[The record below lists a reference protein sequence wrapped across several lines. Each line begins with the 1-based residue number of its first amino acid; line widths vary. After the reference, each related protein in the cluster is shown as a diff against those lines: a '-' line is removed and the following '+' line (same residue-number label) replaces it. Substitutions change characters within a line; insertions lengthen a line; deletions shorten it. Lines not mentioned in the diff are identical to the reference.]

1 MAERLPAPVAE
12 RLLILGGTTEAA
24 RLAREAVHAFG
35 DRLEVITSLAGRLAP
50 PRGLAGTV
58 RIGGFGGITGIVET
72 LHDRRI
78 DLVIDA
84 THPFAAIISANAAE
98 ACATAGV
105 PRLMVIRPPWQPE
118 PGDRW
123 LEVDSL
129 AAAAETLPRIA
140 CRAFLTVGSGGV
152 DAFKSVTG
160 VWLLVRLFAP
170 PAGSLP
176 LADHRVVVG
185 RPPFTFE
192 DETALFG
199 EHRIDTLVCKQSG
212 GPTGAK
218 LAAARA
224 AGARVVMVRRPA
236 SPPGERVET
245 VDAALAWIRPRI
257 QSPISA

>member
-1 MAERLPAPVAE
+1 MAE
-12 RLLILGGTTEAA
+12 RLLILGGTAEAT
-24 RLAREAVHAFG
+24 RLARQAVDAVG
-35 DRLEVITSLAGRLAP
+35 DRLDVITSLAGRLDP
-50 PRGLAGTV
+50 PRELAGQV
-58 RIGGFGGITGIVET
+58 RIGGFGGTAGMVEA
-72 LHDRRI
+72 LRDLRI

-123 LEVDSL
+123 LEVESL
-129 AAAAETLPRIA
+129 AAAAEALPRIA
-140 CRAFLTVGSGGV
+140 RRAFLTVGSGGV
-152 DAFKSVTG
+152 DAFESVTG

-170 PAGSLP
+170 PAGPLP
-176 LADHRVVVG
+176 LAEHHVVVA
-185 RPPFTFE
+185 RPPFPLE

-212 GPTGAK
+212 GPTDAK

-224 AGARVVMVRRPA
+224 AGARVVMVRRPPL
-236 SPPGERVET
+236 PPGERVAT
-245 VDAALAWIRPRI
+245 VDAALDWIKRA
-257 QSPISA
+257 ISA